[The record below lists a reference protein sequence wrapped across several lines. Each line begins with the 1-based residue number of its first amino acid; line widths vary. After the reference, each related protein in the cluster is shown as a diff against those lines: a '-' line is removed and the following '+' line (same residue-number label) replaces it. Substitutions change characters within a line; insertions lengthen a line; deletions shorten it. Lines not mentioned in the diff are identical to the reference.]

1 MTNPVIEPVCETADE
16 LWADDELSDEALD
29 RAAGQGGKLSSPNR
43 CGGMCIVPCGGSP
56 VLVRPGR

>member
-29 RAAGQGGKLSSPNR
+29 RA
-43 CGGMCIVPCGGSP
+43 
-56 VLVRPGR
+56 PGRGEIKFSPHYLSQFKFACPGPT